1 MAVEEN
7 KNSVFTTGEFYDNF
21 VVDKDMF
28 PTFES
33 FTEFYEGAKPED
45 VYGAVDKEVFTSFED
60 FDEFFDI
67 SSTSSESNDAGGVNS
82 AGANRSWFK
91 DTFKKYFSQLPL
103 MSSDEKKKK
112 PLPAGGDEDI
122 IFDLQTEEV
131 VTPKE
136 VDLLKG
142 DMPLKKTDNAVPPGD
157 FIALDE
163 GENAYAKVA
172 RERDEKNLARFGIN
186 EDGSLSKTFMPE
198 YFTNQQKNYQ
208 DILLSVNEVDYTPN
222 NIIKSLQENIGP
234 YGFVIDNPYQGFAQK
249 AKDTYTQPF
258 RTKIRARNTPV
269 TGEGEEIVSIVSTN
283 GLNTFELKLQ
293 DGVPQNKNELRGFMS
308 LRGSNPSDP
317 TPNDEFI
324 SKSLNVKQSRTGAR
338 FNYETSDY
346 SSVLMTT
353 VEVDDKHLVVPSL
366 FPKDPLNQS
375 TYSEDWIQYDPKTQM
390 DEMLNMARERGE
402 VYAFNTKEEADEFA
416 KGLWKEA
423 NTVDLEKQIYF
434 QNNGVENFNQL
445 FKAQTEYEEARD
457 EFFFIDELTKNGLT
471 QPMRNIKRN
480 SNGTYTGDK
489 FIATE
494 EEKALY
500 PNLFTEEGMLRG
512 DYKAYRDR
520 QKLIRDNLY
529 AATQDPNYVA
539 ATIAWDVEAA
549 KRREKYTQE
558 AVEINA
564 QAVQSEVILNS
575 LSIEK
580 FGKKIENLPQLINDN
595 VLPPEDVA
603 LANFLTAAV
612 TQVDMN
618 KKYAADQ
625 YLISKTYLDSKN
637 NKNARGKIL
646 KGMWNNVSNEW
657 NTRRKRGEA
666 GKVILAMSM
675 TDDPK
680 EMEGVL
686 GMSNSQ
692 AAEYISDKLMESYT
706 SSKGSSIEM
715 LEWNRSKGFREKLDV
730 FMDNPLDMGMSL
742 SAGSFSEIL
751 PYGIQMVLG
760 TAAVVG
766 GEAALTTPGG
776 ARKKLIAGAGG
787 FVTGLQ
793 LGSAATLVA
802 MEYTNAAFEAMT
814 LQGYDIASPQSV
826 LKAVQSDE
834 VWQEAREVG
843 LARGIPIAII
853 DYMTARMA
861 GRLLVGKGDFGWKKF
876 GLLAAERAVV
886 DPAGEAYGEYLAQLN
901 NQFLNN
907 KEFVAEEIALE
918 AIGAFGNNASN
929 MFMNATITAMKNER
943 IIAGERM
950 ADPVNYSNMIG
961 NDEQVSNWANSMG
974 ELKLLPMETVE
985 NIQVNVGNKREAK
998 NLMLMSPDQITKS
1011 DDIPIQTTMM
1021 ELLSLQNQLSRTP
1034 ASKSIFG
1041 TELSAIKS
1049 ALNSLAV
1056 NKKVDSEALSD
1067 VNELSINLFGRPIN
1081 ALQQA
1086 LDESGNFNAV
1096 DAEEDVVEEV
1106 EVETSPQAEEVNS
1119 PRMLSREELSIV
1131 GNMGMQIAEEKS
1143 GLESTIEDINGEIAS
1158 VKQQLTQDLK
1168 NPGLTKDDKINLREE
1183 AKSEIT
1189 SYKEDI
1195 AEAKRE
1201 TRNAIAKLKR
1211 EAKKQEA
1218 GLVGRVAASPDVQ
1231 LSQQNI
1237 SELFTNDKTSNT
1249 DVVAFSK
1256 VPLSAIKDK
1265 RIPGGTTRDVYDIGN
1280 DRVIKIA
1287 KNPRGLQQNAS
1298 IGYGDLRMLGG
1309 LVPNIYEVGTD
1320 YIVVEKVP
1328 RNDKAVREF
1337 LKPLQKYDA
1346 RDFNIR
1352 NRPVELTETME
1363 ELGLSDFLN
1372 YDLLWNDFKAAR
1384 NWGQRADGTIVLVDE
1399 GALNENVTAT
1409 SAIPDWARQEW
1420 AEVKRDRKG
1429 GSEVSLSQRRIPLPN
1444 LLDDY
1449 GYDTATGFFPKE
1461 ITNVGALEKG
1471 LQLYGYDL
1479 ITNTDER
1486 TGEITGYHIAQE
1498 GSTRKLDLFKG
1509 EKLQR
1514 EARQE
1519 AETSPETR
1527 QELVDLLSKA
1537 FPGVK
1542 VFDSVEAFEENIN
1555 KPGIVK
1561 RLTKDGYIA
1570 YGAKGD
1576 GSIYLNPDDKTLS
1589 LPLHEF
1595 GHMFIDYLKSKRS
1608 GEKGTKLYKRGLQLI
1623 TSTEKGQEEYDKQVK
1638 IYGEGNKAREE
1649 ALVEYIAQEGKR
1661 RAGQA
1666 QKGKAAKSGLAKW
1679 FDLLMNF
1686 VRRQFL
1692 KLKDLFASK
1701 TFAQDIKGMSLD
1713 DFVNMSL
1720 RELLGGQA
1728 VDPNVGVEVE
1738 EGGQMRLPS
1747 LSQQKAE
1754 VPQGTDIEVI
1764 VKESRDKGITD
1775 VQIKEVL
1782 KGRNQFSTEQIQD
1795 ALAMELIEGQ
1805 EMPPIFRNLEG
1816 GANLGKALF
1825 TETYRKVVDFLGKGT
1840 TTQIKKQH
1848 IDKIKKRFPKATE
1861 GLSNQ
1866 QILNKYPVNKKVLEA
1881 AKTPAEVRAFAK
1893 KELENNPIFVSQPEL
1908 TQEFLTVEF
1917 DRVVGITADRNIQK
1931 QIRELRSRIQLRR
1944 KTERDIQKVKKDL
1957 KDFIRLNFPK
1967 GLMVPR
1973 SVMNR
1978 LNKTIADVNKRNY
1991 LAQVE
1996 KVVAEVDAQNLRI
2009 KDSVIQEIKRLVDT
2023 NSKTLKTLGNKTRKS
2038 SDIDVT
2044 TKEFFVAAKELVN
2057 AYLTD
2062 NKQFIEDEARNLSI
2076 AEDAINDAL
2085 SNPNSREKR
2094 ELVARA
2100 DAFAVLG
2107 DIFNMS
2113 LPEIEQVLQDLKD
2126 KRSIGREQYA
2136 LDSAKRKAEIEKLA
2150 EKANAQIK
2158 KTNPELFN
2166 EDGTPLNV
2174 DNLSQQE
2181 RQKLMKGF
2189 SNKDG
2194 GYSFNMSMKDLKTKL
2209 INLDLASIIKQ
2220 FKLSTKEALAAGN
2233 LFYAGLD
2240 ARKGKF
2246 FTDDFYYRLA
2256 DTNEIFH
2263 QINLAKRQLLIDI
2276 AQGIFKQK
2284 KYPNALGRSIG
2295 FKIGDITAYQSL
2307 KQRAK
2312 ESVEITL
2319 KNVNKQGLDGETS
2332 SIFTLGE
2339 ALRMYALF
2347 QNPRGRRILSADGVD
2362 EKAIAKIVAYANKNL
2377 PGAIEFV
2384 DKVIE
2389 YLSTEGYEQANDI
2402 HRRIFGVNLPYEENY
2417 FPQATESKGQPRK
2430 GDDLKIDP
2438 TSPMSTINA
2447 FSPNSFAER
2456 TKQEEDLRMLLG
2468 LDFFAVL
2475 DNYMEEVSRY
2485 EAYAEP
2491 AKIIEQL
2498 LRIPSVKA
2506 LLDATGMKNIL
2517 VYNINVALDPRG
2529 VTRGEDKA
2537 KYVSQ
2542 GTQLMTSYYLGLKAM
2557 QVPKQASSY
2566 VLAYPLYTAGKY
2578 SIYQKRKK
2586 GDPIFEKDRSV
2597 ISQIPELL
2605 AQILSNVP
2613 SEALTFAEFNLKAT
2627 KYLNPINYKE
2637 TVAKMKKISATLQ
2650 SRILE
2655 QTEEGNIFSLYSG
2668 REDAGLPSGFKK
2680 FSNSYQILQQA
2691 FGYFTSV
2698 GDIAGVTGYLVVY
2711 DELISQGFSHEDAL
2725 RVFNDY
2731 NLTNQSRRGI
2741 DKSGIQTSKN
2751 GLARMFTAFTSSPLQ
2766 FLSNT
2771 YVHTSNLV
2779 KDIFVEGVVPD
2790 MKDVRGAPFNAFL
2803 SGIFFAAVTN
2813 FMLLFGSDKDEDEFR
2828 RRLYQYYGMIAL
2840 LNAIPG
2846 LMEGIKTY
2854 ELYRDGKEYQN
2865 PNSPITNPYV
2875 EFAKSAGE
2883 SVGRKGPLGDINIMT
2898 AVLYELIQLRLGVQ
2912 FTPFEAA
2919 VDMAQD
2925 EKYFAYNFWL
2935 LMGGAPTA
2943 FPEDMRPSRKSK
2955 SSSKSTPS
2963 KNTRSSTIKN
2973 TNSRS
2978 KNRTNTR

>member
-21 VVDKDMF
+21 VVDKEMF

-60 FDEFFDI
+60 FDEFFEI
-67 SSTSSESNDAGGVNS
+67 SAKSSEFDDTGGVNS
-82 AGANRSWFK
+82 FTSNFNWFK
-91 DTFKKYFSQLPL
+91 DTIKKYF
-103 MSSDEKKKK
+103 SSDEKKKE
-112 PLPAGGDEDI
+112 PLPVGGDKNTIVDI
-122 IFDLQTEEV
+122 TTGEV
-131 VTPKE
+131 VTPE
-136 VDLLKG
+136 ESEILRG
-142 DMPLKKTDNAVPPGD
+142 DMPLKKGLKGGSD
-157 FIALDE
+157 FVALQE
-163 GENAYAKVA
+163 GKTYATEA
-172 RERDEKNLARFGIN
+172 RNRDKKYIDFLGIN
-186 EDGSLSKTFMPE
+186 EEGSSSKIFQSDYYKNE
-198 YFTNQQKNYQ
+198 QQNYQ
-208 DILLSVNEVDYTPN
+208 DILLSVENVDYTPN
-222 NIIKSLQENIGP
+222 NVIKSLQEQIGP
-234 YGFVIDNPYQGFAQK
+234 YGFVVDNPYKSISEK
-249 AKDTYTQPF
+249 AKDAYTFPL
-258 RTKIRARNTPV
+258 RTRFSARNMPV
-269 TGEGEEIVSIVSTN
+269 TGEGEEIINIVSTD
-283 GLNTFELKLQ
+283 GLSTFELKLQ

-308 LRGSNPSDP
+308 LKGSNPSDP
-317 TPNDEFI
+317 TPNDDLI

-353 VEVDDKHLVVPSL
+353 VEVDDKHLAIPSL

-390 DEMLNMARERGE
+390 DEMLKMARERGE

-423 NTVDLEKQIYF
+423 NTVDLEKQIFF
-434 QNNGVENFNQL
+434 QNNGVKNFNQL
-445 FKAQTEYEEARD
+445 FKAQTAYDDARD
-457 EFFFIDELTKNGLT
+457 EFFFIDEITKNGLT
-471 QPMRNIKRN
+471 VPMRNIKRD
-480 SNGTYTGDK
+480 SNGMFTGDK

-494 EEKALY
+494 EEKAMY

-529 AATQDPNYVA
+529 AATQDPKFVA
-539 ATIAWDVEAA
+539 TTIAWDVEAA

-558 AVEINA
+558 AIEINA

-580 FGKKIENLPQLINDN
+580 FGKKIENLPKLINDD

-625 YLISKTYLDSKN
+625 FLISKTYLDSKN
-637 NKNARGKIL
+637 NKTARGKIL
-646 KGMWNNVSNEW
+646 KGMWANVSNEW

-686 GMSNSQ
+686 GMSNAQ

-715 LEWNRSKGFREKLDV
+715 LEWQRSKGFREKLDV

-742 SAGSFSEIL
+742 AAGSFSEIL
-751 PYGIQMVLG
+751 PYGVQMVLG
-760 TAAVVG
+760 SAAIVG
-766 GEAALTTPGG
+766 AEAFASTPGNL
-776 ARKKLIAGAGG
+776 KKKAIGG
-787 FVTGLQ
+787 LGGLVTGVQ

-876 GLLAAERAVV
+876 GLLAAERAVL

-907 KEFVAEEIALE
+907 KEFVADDIALE
-918 AIGAFGNNASN
+918 AIGAFGNNTSN
-929 MFMNATITAMKNER
+929 MVMNATITAMKNER

-985 NIQVNVGNKREAK
+985 NIQVNIGNKREAK
-998 NLMLMSPDQITKS
+998 NLMLMSPDQVTKS
-1011 DDIPIQTTMM
+1011 DNVPLQTTMM
-1021 ELLSLQNQLSRTP
+1021 ELLSLQKELSRTP

-1056 NKKVDSEALSD
+1056 NKKVDSETLND
-1067 VNELSINLFGRPIN
+1067 VNELSINLFGRPLN

-1086 LDESGNFNAV
+1086 LDEGGNFNAV

-1106 EVETSPQAEEVNS
+1106 EVETSPQVEEVSS
-1119 PRMLSREELSIV
+1119 PTMLSREELSIV

-1143 GLESTIEDINGEIAS
+1143 ELEGRIEDINNEIAS
-1158 VKQQLTQDLK
+1158 VREQLEQDLK
-1168 NPGLTKDDKINLREE
+1168 TPGLTKDDKINLREE

-1201 TRNAIAKLKR
+1201 TRNTIARLKR

-1218 GLVGRVAASPDVQ
+1218 GGGVRRAAASPDVQ

-1309 LVPNIYEVGTD
+1309 LVPNIFEVGTD
-1320 YIVVEKVP
+1320 YVVVEKVP

-1346 RDFNIR
+1346 TDFNIR

-1384 NWGQRADGTIVLVDE
+1384 NWGQRADGTFVLVDE
-1399 GALNENVTAT
+1399 GALNENVTST

-1429 GSEVSLSQRRIPLPN
+1429 SSEVSLSQRRIPLPN

-1449 GYDTATGFFPKE
+1449 GYDTDTGFFPKE
-1461 ITNVGALEKG
+1461 ITNVGALKKG

-1498 GSTRKLDLFKG
+1498 GGTRKLDLFKG

-1519 AETSPETR
+1519 AEASPETR

-1542 VFDSVEAFEENIN
+1542 VFDTVEAFEENIN
-1555 KPGIVK
+1555 KPGVVK

-1623 TSTEKGQEEYDKQVK
+1623 TSTEEGQKEYDKQVK

-1661 RAGQA
+1661 RADES
-1666 QKGKAAKSGLAKW
+1666 QKSKSAKSGLAKW

-1701 TFAQDIKGMSLD
+1701 TFAQDIKGMSLE

-1720 RELLGGQA
+1720 RELLGGQP

-1764 VKESRDKGITD
+1764 VKESREKGITD

-1782 KGRNQFSTEQIQD
+1782 KGRNQFSTEQIED

-1805 EMPPIFRNLEG
+1805 EMPTAFRNLQG
-1816 GANLGKALF
+1816 GANLGNALF
-1825 TETYRKVVDFLGKGT
+1825 TEAYRKVVDFLGQGT

-1848 IDKIKKRFPKATE
+1848 VDRIKKRFPKATE

-1866 QILNKYPVNKKVLEA
+1866 QILNKYPVNKKVLAA

-1893 KELENNPIFVSQPEL
+1893 KELENNPIFASQPKEVQDEL
-1908 TQEFLTVEF
+1908 MVAF
-1917 DRVVGITADRNIQK
+1917 DRLVGITADRNIQK

-2009 KDSVIQEIKRLVDT
+2009 KDKVIQEIKKLVDT
-2023 NSKTLKTLGNKTRKS
+2023 NAKTLKTTSNKTRKS

-2044 TKEFFVAAKELVN
+2044 TKEFFIAAKEIVD
-2057 AYLTD
+2057 AYITE
-2062 NKQFIEDEARNLSI
+2062 NNQFIEDEAAELSI
-2076 AEDAINDAL
+2076 LEDAINDAL
-2085 SNPNSREKR
+2085 ANPDSREKR

-2136 LDSAKRKAEIEKLA
+2136 LDSAKRKAEIEKLT
-2150 EKANAQIK
+2150 EEANTQIQ
-2158 KTNPELFN
+2158 KTNPDLFN

-2174 DNLSQQE
+2174 DNITQQE

-2209 INLDLASIIKQ
+2209 LNLDFTNMMKQ
-2220 FKLSTKEALAAGN
+2220 FKLSAKEALAAGN

-2240 ARKGKF
+2240 ARKGNF
-2246 FTDDFYYRLA
+2246 FSEQMYYRMA
-2256 DTNEIFH
+2256 DATEIFH
-2263 QINLAKRQLLIDI
+2263 QISLDKRQVLIDLAGSI
-2276 AQGIFKQK
+2276 IGNKEFPNAFGRALGFDKLGKITPYQYFKQK
-2284 KYPNALGRSIG
+2284 ARETK
-2295 FKIGDITAYQSL
+2295 
-2307 KQRAK
+2307 
-2312 ESVEITL
+2312 EITL
-2319 KNVNKQGLDGETS
+2319 SNVNKQGLEGETTS
-2332 SIFTLGE
+2332 VFSMGE
-2339 ALRMYALF
+2339 ALRMYAIY

-2402 HRRIFGVNLPYEENY
+2402 HRRIFGVNLPYEPNY

-2438 TSPMSTINA
+2438 TSPLSTINA

-2456 TKQEEDLRMLLG
+2456 TKQEDDLRMLLG

-2475 DNYMEEVSRY
+2475 DNYMDEVSRY
-2485 EAYAEP
+2485 EAFAEP

-2506 LLDATGMKNIL
+2506 LLEASGMKNIL
-2517 VYNINVALDPRG
+2517 TYNINVGLDPRG
-2529 VTRGEDKA
+2529 VTRGEDKS
-2537 KYVSQ
+2537 KGYSQ
-2542 GTQLMTSYYLGLKAM
+2542 FTQLMTSYYLGLKAM
-2557 QVPKQASSY
+2557 QIPKQASSY
-2566 VLAYPLYTAGKY
+2566 ILAYPLYTAGKY
-2578 SIYQKRKK
+2578 SVYQKRKK

-2605 AQILSNVP
+2605 GQMLSNVP
-2613 SEALTFAEFNLKAT
+2613 SEAATFAEFNLKAS
-2627 KYLNPINYKE
+2627 KYLNPLNFKE
-2637 TVAKMKKISATLQ
+2637 TVAKMKKISATIE

-2655 QTEEGNIFSLYSG
+2655 QEEGNIFSLYSG
-2668 REDAGLPSGFKK
+2668 REDVGLPESFKK
-2680 FSNSYQILQQA
+2680 FSNSFQILQSA

-2711 DELISQGFSHEDAL
+2711 DELIAQGFSHEDAL

-2741 DKSGIQTSKN
+2741 DKAGIQTAKS
-2751 GLARMFTAFTSSPLQ
+2751 GLSRMFTAFTSSPMQ
-2766 FLSNT
+2766 
-2771 YVHTSNLV
+2771 YTSNFYFHV
-2779 KDIFVEGVVPD
+2779 SNIAKDLAQNKTPD
-2790 MKDVRGAPFNAFL
+2790 MKDVRGAPFNGAIA
-2803 SGIFFAAVTN
+2803 SIFFAVIGN
-2813 FMLLFGSDKDEDEFR
+2813 IMLLLAGDKEDREEFMR
-2828 RRLYQYYGMIAL
+2828 RITQYYGFIAI
-2840 LNAIPG
+2840 LNSIPA
-2846 LMEGIKTY
+2846 LMEAVQFY
-2854 ELYRDGKEYQN
+2854 ENIRDDKEYKN
-2865 PNSPITNPYV
+2865 PNSPITNPFV
-2875 EFAKSAGE
+2875 ELAKSYGQAVTG
-2883 SVGRKGPLGDINIMT
+2883 KGPLGDVSPLVSIP
-2898 AVLYELIQLRLGVQ
+2898 YELIQFALGVQ
-2912 FTPFEAA
+2912 FTPLESAYQ
-2919 VDMAQD
+2919 MATS
-2925 EKYFAYNFWL
+2925 EEYFAYNMWL
-2935 LMGGAPTA
+2935 FFGGAPTA
-2943 FPEDMRPSRKSK
+2943 FPKDMRPSRKK
-2955 SSSKSTPS
+2955 KKKKSTPPS
-2963 KNTRSSTIKN
+2963 TNTRSRQIKN
-2973 TNSRS
+2973 QRRNNSR
-2978 KNRTNTR
+2978 RNTR

>member
-21 VVDKDMF
+21 VVDKEMF

-60 FDEFFDI
+60 FDEFFEI
-67 SSTSSESNDAGGVNS
+67 SPTSSEFDDAGGVNS
-82 AGANRSWFK
+82 AMSNFNWFK
-91 DTFKKYFSQLPL
+91 DTIKKYF
-103 MSSDEKKKK
+103 SSDEKKKE
-112 PLPAGGDEDI
+112 PLPVGGDKNTIVDI
-122 IFDLQTEEV
+122 KTGEV
-131 VTPKE
+131 VTPE
-136 VDLLKG
+136 ELELLKG
-142 DMPLKKTDNAVPPGD
+142 DMPLKKGVKDGSD
-157 FIALDE
+157 FIALQEDE
-163 GENAYAKVA
+163 KTYAAEA
-172 RERDEKNLARFGIN
+172 RERDAR
-186 EDGSLSKTFMPE
+186 LSKHTIPG
-198 YFTNQQKNYQ
+198 KILDDYQ

-234 YGFVIDNPYQGFAQK
+234 YGFVIDNPYKSFAEK
-249 AKDTYTQPF
+249 AKDAYTQPS
-258 RTKIRARNTPV
+258 RTKVRARNTPI

-283 GLNTFELKLQ
+283 GLSTFELKLL

-317 TPNDEFI
+317 TPNDDFI

-338 FNYETSDY
+338 FNYDTSDY

-353 VEVDDKHLVVPSL
+353 VEVDDKHLAIPSL
-366 FPKDPLNQS
+366 FPKDPTNQS

-390 DEMLNMARERGE
+390 DEMLKMARERGE

-416 KGLWKEA
+416 KGMWKEA
-423 NTVDLEKQIYF
+423 NTVDLEKQIFF
-434 QNNGVENFNQL
+434 QNNGVKNFNQL
-445 FKAQTEYEEARD
+445 FKAQTAYDEARD

-471 QPMRNIKRN
+471 GPMRNIKRD
-480 SNGTYTGDK
+480 SNGMFTGDK

-580 FGKKIENLPQLINDN
+580 FGKKIENLPQLINSD
-595 VLPPEDVA
+595 VLPPEDIA

-686 GMSNSQ
+686 GMSNAQ

-730 FMDNPLDMGMSL
+730 FIDNPLDMGMSL
-742 SAGSFSEIL
+742 AAGSFSEIL
-751 PYGIQMVLG
+751 PYGVQMVLG
-760 TAAVVG
+760 TSVIMGAEG
-766 GEAALTTPGG
+766 FLSTPGNI
-776 ARKKLIAGAGG
+776 KKKAIGGLGG
-787 FVTGLQ
+787 FVTGIQ

-814 LQGYDIASPQSV
+814 DKGYDIASPQSV

-907 KEFVAEEIALE
+907 KEFVADEIALE
-918 AIGAFGNNASN
+918 AIGAFGNNTSN
-929 MFMNATITAMKNER
+929 MVMNATITAMRNER

-950 ADPVNYSNMIG
+950 ADPVAYSNRIG

-985 NIQVNVGNKREAK
+985 NIQVNIGNKREAK
-998 NLMLMSPDQITKS
+998 NLMLMPPDQVTKS
-1011 DDIPIQTTMM
+1011 DNVPLQTTMM
-1021 ELLSLQNQLSRTP
+1021 ELLSLQKELSKTP

-1056 NKKVDSEALSD
+1056 NKKVDSETLSD

-1106 EVETSPQAEEVNS
+1106 EEVEVETSPQAKV
-1119 PRMLSREELSIV
+1119 R
-1131 GNMGMQIAEEKS
+1131 
-1143 GLESTIEDINGEIAS
+1143 T
-1158 VKQQLTQDLK
+1158 
-1168 NPGLTKDDKINLREE
+1168 
-1183 AKSEIT
+1183 
-1189 SYKEDI
+1189 
-1195 AEAKRE
+1195 
-1201 TRNAIAKLKR
+1201 
-1211 EAKKQEA
+1211 
-1218 GLVGRVAASPDVQ
+1218 AASPDVQ

-1337 LKPLQKYDA
+1337 LKPLQKFDA
-1346 RDFNIR
+1346 TDFNIR

-1363 ELGLSDFLN
+1363 DLGLSDFLN

-1399 GALNENVTAT
+1399 GALNENVTAS

-1420 AEVKRDRKG
+1420 SEVKRDRKG

-1444 LLDDY
+1444 LLLDY
-1449 GYDTATGFFPKE
+1449 GYDTKTGFFPKE
-1461 ITNVGALEKG
+1461 ITNVGALKKG

-1479 ITNTDER
+1479 ITNRDER

-1498 GSTRKLDLFKG
+1498 GGKRKLDLFKG
-1509 EKLQR
+1509 EELKR

-1519 AETSPETR
+1519 AEASPETR
-1527 QELVDLLSKA
+1527 QELVELLSKA

-1542 VFDSVEAFEENIN
+1542 VFDTVEAFEENIN
-1555 KPGIVK
+1555 KPGVVK

-1623 TSTEKGQEEYDKQVK
+1623 TSTEEGQKEYDKQVK

-1661 RAGQA
+1661 RAGES
-1666 QKGKAAKSGLAKW
+1666 QKSKSAKSGLAKW

-1701 TFAQDIKGMSLD
+1701 TFAQDIKGMSLE

-1720 RELLGGQA
+1720 RELLGGQP

-1764 VKESRDKGITD
+1764 VKESREKGITD

-1805 EMPPIFRNLEG
+1805 EMPPAFRNLQG
-1816 GANLGKALF
+1816 GANLGNALF
-1825 TETYRKVVDFLGKGT
+1825 TEVYRKVVDFLGQGT

-1848 IDKIKKRFPKATE
+1848 VDRIKKRFPKATE

-1866 QILNKYPVNKKVLEA
+1866 QILNKYPVNKKVLAA

-1893 KELENNPIFVSQPEL
+1893 KELENNPIFASQPKEIQDEL
-1908 TQEFLTVEF
+1908 MVAF

-1931 QIRELRSRIQLRR
+1931 QIRELRSRIQVRR

-2009 KDSVIQEIKRLVDT
+2009 KDSVIQEIKKLVDT
-2023 NSKTLKTLGNKTRKS
+2023 NAKTLKTLGNKTRKS

-2044 TKEFFVAAKELVN
+2044 TKEFFIAAKELVD

-2062 NKQFIEDEARNLSI
+2062 NNQFIEDEAAELSI
-2076 AEDAINDAL
+2076 LEDAINDAL
-2085 SNPNSREKR
+2085 TNPDSREKR

-2136 LDSAKRKAEIEKLA
+2136 LDSAKRKAEIEKLT
-2150 EKANAQIK
+2150 EEANTQIQ
-2158 KTNPELFN
+2158 KTNPDLFN

-2174 DNLSQQE
+2174 DNLTQQE

-2194 GYSFNMSMKDLKTKL
+2194 GYSFNMSMKDLKNKL
-2209 INLDLASIIKQ
+2209 LNLDITNAMKQ
-2220 FKLSTKEALAAGN
+2220 FKLSVKESLAAGN

-2240 ARKGKF
+2240 ARKGNF
-2246 FTDDFYYRLA
+2246 FSEQMYYRMA
-2256 DTNEIFH
+2256 DATEIFH
-2263 QINLAKRQLLIDI
+2263 QISLDKRQLLIDI
-2276 AQGIFKQK
+2276 AGSIIGNKEFPNAFGRALGFDKLGKITPYQYFKQK
-2284 KYPNALGRSIG
+2284 
-2295 FKIGDITAYQSL
+2295 
-2307 KQRAK
+2307 AK
-2312 ESVEITL
+2312 ETKEITL
-2319 KNVNKQGLDGETS
+2319 PNVNKQGLDGETS
-2332 SIFTLGE
+2332 SVFSMGE

-2402 HRRIFGVNLPYEENY
+2402 HRRVFGVNLPYEPNY

-2430 GDDLKIDP
+2430 GDDLKVDP
-2438 TSPMSTINA
+2438 TSPLSTINA

-2475 DNYMEEVSRY
+2475 DNYMDEVSRY
-2485 EAYAEP
+2485 EAFAEP

-2506 LLDATGMKNIL
+2506 LLEASGMKNIL
-2517 VYNINVALDPRG
+2517 TYNINVGLDPRG

-2537 KYVSQ
+2537 KWVSQ
-2542 GTQLMTSYYLGLKAM
+2542 ATQLMTSYYLGLKAM
-2557 QVPKQASSY
+2557 QIPKQASSY
-2566 VLAYPLYTAGKY
+2566 ILAYPLYTAGKY
-2578 SIYQKRKK
+2578 SVYQKRKK

-2597 ISQIPELL
+2597 ISQIPELIG
-2605 AQILSNVP
+2605 QILSNVP
-2613 SEALTFAEFNLKAT
+2613 SEAATFAEFNLKAA
-2627 KYLNPINYKE
+2627 KYLNPLNAKE
-2637 TVAKMKKISATLQ
+2637 TVAKMERISATLK

-2655 QTEEGNIFSLYSG
+2655 QKEGNIYSLYSG
-2668 REDAGLPSGFKK
+2668 REDVGLPESFKR
-2680 FSNSYQILQQA
+2680 FSNSFQILQSA

-2698 GDIAGVTGYLVVY
+2698 GDIAGVSGYLVVY
-2711 DELISQGFSHEDAL
+2711 DELIAQGFSHEDAL

-2741 DKSGIQTSKN
+2741 DKAGIQTSKS
-2751 GLARMFTAFTSSPLQ
+2751 GLARTFTAFTSSPMQ
-2766 FLSNT
+2766 
-2771 YVHTSNLV
+2771 YTSNFYFHV
-2779 KDIFVEGVVPD
+2779 SNIAKDLAQNKTPD
-2790 MKDVRGAPFNAFL
+2790 MKDVRGAPFNGAIA
-2803 SGIFFAAVTN
+2803 SIFFAVIGN
-2813 FMLLFGSDKDEDEFR
+2813 IMLLLAGDKEDREEFMR
-2828 RRLYQYYGMIAL
+2828 RITQYYGFIAI
-2840 LNAIPG
+2840 LNSIPA
-2846 LMEGIKTY
+2846 LMEGIQIY
-2854 ELYRDGKEYQN
+2854 ENIRDDKEYKN
-2865 PNSPITNPYV
+2865 PNSPITNPFA
-2875 EFAKSAGE
+2875 EFAKSYGE
-2883 SVGRKGPLGDINIMT
+2883 AVTGKGPLGDVSPLVSIP
-2898 AVLYELIQLRLGVQ
+2898 YELMQFLIGVQ
-2912 FTPFEAA
+2912 FTPFESAYE
-2919 VDMAQD
+2919 MATS
-2925 EKYFAYNFWL
+2925 EEYFAYNMWL
-2935 LMGGAPTA
+2935 FFGGAPTA
-2943 FPEDMRPSRKSK
+2943 FPKDMRPSRRKKKKKSAPP
-2955 SSSKSTPS
+2955 SS
-2963 KNTRSSTIKN
+2963 NTRSRQIKN
-2973 TNSRS
+2973 QRRNNSR
-2978 KNRTNTR
+2978 RNTR

>member
-1 MAVEEN
+1 MAVEDN

-21 VVDKDMF
+21 VVDKEMF

-45 VYGAVDKEVFTSFED
+45 VYGAVDREVFTSFED
-60 FDEFFDI
+60 FDEFFNI
-67 SSTSSESNDAGGVNS
+67 SATSSEFEDVGGVNS
-82 AGANRSWFK
+82 ERAGANWFK
-91 DTFKKYFSQLPL
+91 DTFKKYFS
-103 MSSDEKKKK
+103 SEEKKKE
-112 PLPAGGDEDI
+112 PLPVGGDKNTIVDI
-122 IFDLQTEEV
+122 ITGEV
-131 VTPKE
+131 VTPE
-136 VDLLKG
+136 EIELLKG
-142 DMPLKKTDNAVPPGD
+142 DMPLKVKDGSD
-157 FIALDE
+157 FIALQE
-163 GENAYAKVA
+163 GENTYATEA
-172 RERDEKNLARFGIN
+172 RERDAR
-186 EDGSLSKTFMPE
+186 LSSHTIPGKIL
-198 YFTNQQKNYQ
+198 QDYQ

-234 YGFVIDNPYQGFAQK
+234 YGFVIDNPYKGYAEKF
-249 AKDTYTQPF
+249 KDALTQPT
-258 RTKIRARNTPV
+258 RTKVRARNKAV
-269 TGEGEEIVSIVSTN
+269 TGEGEEIISIVSTD

-317 TPNDEFI
+317 TPNDDFI

-353 VEVDDKHLVVPSL
+353 VEVDDKHLAVPSL
-366 FPKDPLNQS
+366 FPKDPTNQS

-390 DEMLNMARERGE
+390 KEMLDMARERGE

-434 QNNGVENFNQL
+434 QNNGVTNFNQL

-457 EFFFIDELTKNGLT
+457 EFLFIDELTKNGLT
-471 QPMRNIKRN
+471 QPMRNIKRD
-480 SNGTYTGDK
+480 SNGMFTGDK

-500 PNLFTEEGMLRG
+500 PNLFTEDGLLRG

-539 ATIAWDVEAA
+539 ASIAWDVEAA

-564 QAVQSEVILNS
+564 QAVQSEIILNS

-580 FGKKIENLPQLINDN
+580 FGKKIENLPQLINDD

-625 YLISKTYLDSKN
+625 FLISKTYLDSKN
-637 NKNARGKIL
+637 DKTARGKII

-686 GMSNSQ
+686 GMSNAQ

-751 PYGIQMVLG
+751 PYGVQMVLG
-760 TAAVVG
+760 TAGAFG
-766 GEAALTTPGG
+766 AGEFLTTKGSLKKKTIAGLGG
-776 ARKKLIAGAGG
+776 AVR
-787 FVTGLQ
+787 GLQ

-814 LQGYDIASPQSV
+814 LKGYDIASPQSV

-861 GRLLVGKGDFGWKKF
+861 GRILVGKGDFGWKKF
-876 GLLAAERAVV
+876 GLLAAERTVL

-907 KEFVAEEIALE
+907 KEFVADEIALE

-929 MFMNATITAMKNER
+929 MVMNATITAMKNER

-950 ADPVNYSNMIG
+950 ADPVAYSNRIG

-985 NIQVNVGNKREAK
+985 NIQVNIGNKREAK
-998 NLMLMSPDQITKS
+998 NLMLMPPDQITKS

-1021 ELLSLQNQLSRTP
+1021 ELLNLQNQLSRTP

-1041 TELSAIKS
+1041 KELSQIKS

-1056 NKKVDSEALSD
+1056 NKKVDSETLSEAND
-1067 VNELSINLFGRPIN
+1067 LSINLFGRPIN

-1086 LDESGNFNAV
+1086 LDEGGNLNAV

-1106 EVETSPQAEEVNS
+1106 QIETSPQAEEV
-1119 PRMLSREELSIV
+1119 SITQEV
-1131 GNMGMQIAEEKS
+1131 AIDEDAGME
-1143 GLESTIEDINGEIAS
+1143 IEDLENEITNVKQGLAKDLKKPRLSKEQKADLRQEAKELIREYKAEIA
-1158 VKQQLTQDLK
+1158 
-1168 NPGLTKDDKINLREE
+1168 
-1183 AKSEIT
+1183 
-1189 SYKEDI
+1189 DI
-1195 AEAKRE
+1195 
-1201 TRNAIAKLKR
+1201 KR
-1211 EAKKQEA
+1211 EAKKQA
-1218 GLVGRVAASPDVQ
+1218 GGVTRVAASPDVQ

-1298 IGYGDLRMLGG
+1298 IGYGDARMLGG
-1309 LVPNIYEVGTD
+1309 KVPEIYEVGTD

-1363 ELGLSDFLN
+1363 RLGLSDFLN

-1399 GALNENVTAT
+1399 GALNENVTST

-1420 AEVKRDRKG
+1420 SEVKRDRKG

-1444 LLDDY
+1444 LLLDY
-1449 GYDTATGFFPKE
+1449 GYDTKTGFFPKE
-1461 ITNVGALEKG
+1461 ITNVGALKKG

-1479 ITNTDER
+1479 ITNRDER

-1498 GSTRKLDLFKG
+1498 GGKRKLDLFKG
-1509 EKLQR
+1509 EELKR

-1519 AETSPETR
+1519 AEASPETK
-1527 QELVDLLSKA
+1527 QELIELLSKA

-1542 VFDSVEAFEENIN
+1542 VFDSVEAFEDNIN

-1623 TSTEKGQEEYDKQVK
+1623 TSTEEGQKEYDKQVK

-1661 RAGQA
+1661 RAGES
-1666 QKGKAAKSGLAKW
+1666 QKSKSAKSGLAKW

-1720 RELLGGQA
+1720 RELLGGQP

-1764 VKESRDKGITD
+1764 VKESREKGITD

-1782 KGRNQFSTEQIQD
+1782 KGRNQFSSEQIQD

-1805 EMPPIFRNLEG
+1805 EMPPAFRNLQG
-1816 GANLGKALF
+1816 GANLGNALF
-1825 TETYRKVVDFLGKGT
+1825 TEVYRKVVDFLGKGT

-1848 IDKIKKRFPKATE
+1848 VDRIKKRFPKATE

-1866 QILNKYPVNKKVLEA
+1866 QILNKYPVNKKVLAA

-1893 KELENNPIFVSQPEL
+1893 KELENNPIFASQPKEIQDEL
-1908 TQEFLTVEF
+1908 MVEF

-2009 KDSVIQEIKRLVDT
+2009 KDSVIQEIKKLVDT

-2044 TKEFFVAAKELVN
+2044 TKEFFVAAKEIVD

-2062 NKQFIEDEARNLSI
+2062 NNQFIEDEAAELSI
-2076 AEDAINDAL
+2076 LEDAINDAL
-2085 SNPNSREKR
+2085 TNPDSREKR

-2136 LDSAKRKAEIEKLA
+2136 LDSAKRKAEIEKLT
-2150 EKANAQIK
+2150 EEANTQIQ
-2158 KTNPELFN
+2158 KTNPDLFN

-2174 DNLSQQE
+2174 DNLTQQE

-2194 GYSFNMSMKDLKTKL
+2194 GYSFNMSMKDLKNKL
-2209 INLDLASIIKQ
+2209 LNLDIVNIMKQ
-2220 FKLSTKEALAAGN
+2220 FKLSAKEALAAGN

-2240 ARKGKF
+2240 ARKGNF
-2246 FTDDFYYRLA
+2246 FSEQMYYRMA
-2256 DTNEIFH
+2256 DATEIFH
-2263 QINLAKRQLLIDI
+2263 QISLDKRQLLIDI
-2276 AQGIFKQK
+2276 AGSIIGNKEFPNAFGRALGFDKLGKITPYQYFKQK
-2284 KYPNALGRSIG
+2284 ARETK
-2295 FKIGDITAYQSL
+2295 
-2307 KQRAK
+2307 
-2312 ESVEITL
+2312 EITL
-2319 KNVNKQGLDGETS
+2319 PNVNQQGIDGETTS
-2332 SIFTLGE
+2332 VFSMGE
-2339 ALRMYALF
+2339 ALRMYAIY

-2402 HRRIFGVNLPYEENY
+2402 HRRVFGVNLPYEPNY

-2430 GDDLKIDP
+2430 GDDLKVDP
-2438 TSPMSTINA
+2438 TSPLSTINA

-2475 DNYMEEVSRY
+2475 DNYMDEVSRY
-2485 EAYAEP
+2485 EAFAEP

-2506 LLDATGMKNIL
+2506 LLEASGMKNIL
-2517 VYNINVALDPRG
+2517 TYNLNVGLDPRG
-2529 VTRGEDKA
+2529 VTRGEDKS
-2537 KYVSQ
+2537 KIYSQ
-2542 GTQLMTSYYLGLKAM
+2542 ATQLMTSYYLGLKAM
-2557 QVPKQASSY
+2557 QIPKQASSY
-2566 VLAYPLYTAGKY
+2566 ILAYPLYTAGKY
-2578 SIYQKRKK
+2578 SVYQKRKK

-2605 AQILSNVP
+2605 GQMLSNVP
-2613 SEALTFAEFNLKAT
+2613 SEAATFAEFNLKAA
-2627 KYLNPINYKE
+2627 KYLNPFNAKE
-2637 TVAKMKKISATLQ
+2637 TVAKMEKISATLK

-2655 QTEEGNIFSLYSG
+2655 QKEGNIYSLYSG
-2668 REDAGLPSGFKK
+2668 REDVGLPESFKK
-2680 FSNSYQILQQA
+2680 FSNSFQILQSA

-2711 DELISQGFSHEDAL
+2711 DELIAQGFSHEDAL

-2741 DKSGIQTSKN
+2741 DKAGIQTAKS
-2751 GLARMFTAFTSSPLQ
+2751 GLARTFTAFTSSPMQ
-2766 FLSNT
+2766 
-2771 YVHTSNLV
+2771 YTSNFYFHV
-2779 KDIFVEGVVPD
+2779 SNIAKDIAQNKTPD
-2790 MKDVRGAPFNAFL
+2790 MKDVRGAPFNGFIA
-2803 SGIFFAAVTN
+2803 SIFFAVIGN
-2813 FMLLFGSDKDEDEFR
+2813 IMLLFGNEKDEDEFIR
-2828 RRLYQYYGMIAL
+2828 RITQYYGMIAI
-2840 LNAIPG
+2840 LNSIPG
-2846 LMEGIKTY
+2846 LMEAIQTY
-2854 ELYRDGKEYQN
+2854 ENIRDDREYKN
-2865 PNSPITNPYV
+2865 PNSPITNPLT
-2875 EFAKSAGE
+2875 EFAQSYGE
-2883 SVGRKGPLGDINIMT
+2883 AVTGKGPLGDVSP
-2898 AVLYELIQLRLGVQ
+2898 AVAIPYELMQFLIGVQ
-2912 FTPFEAA
+2912 FTPFESAYQ
-2919 VDMAQD
+2919 MATS
-2925 EKYFAYNFWL
+2925 EKYFAYNMWL
-2935 LMGGAPTA
+2935 FFGGAPTA
-2943 FPEDMRPSRKSK
+2943 FPKDMRPSRKKTST
-2955 SSSKSTPS
+2955 SSSKSSPS
-2963 KNTRSSTIKN
+2963 SNTRSTQIQN
-2973 TNSRS
+2973 QRRNNSRRN
-2978 KNRTNTR
+2978 KR

>member
-67 SSTSSESNDAGGVNS
+67 SSSSSESNDADGVNS

-112 PLPAGGDEDI
+112 PLPAGGDENI
-122 IFDLQTEEV
+122 IFDLATEEV

-142 DMPLKKTDNAVPPGD
+142 DMPLKKGVKGGND
-157 FIALDE
+157 FMALQE
-163 GENAYAKVA
+163 GENTYASDA
-172 RERDEKNLARFGIN
+172 RDRDESALDVFEIN
-186 EDGSLSKTFMPE
+186 EDGSSSKTFITD
-198 YFTNQQKNYQ
+198 YYKKKQQNYQ
-208 DILLSVNEVDYTPN
+208 DIFLSVNEVDYTPN
-222 NIIKSLQENIGP
+222 NIIKSLQETIGP

-249 AKDTYTQPF
+249 AKDTFTQPF
-258 RTKIRARNTPV
+258 NTKIRARNTPV

-283 GLNTFELKLQ
+283 GLNTFELKLL

-317 TPNDEFI
+317 TPNDEII

-595 VLPPEDVA
+595 VLPPQDVA

-625 YLISKTYLDSKN
+625 FLISKTYLDSKN
-637 NKNARGKIL
+637 NKTARGKIL
-646 KGMWNNVSNEW
+646 KGMWANVSNEW

-766 GEAALTTPGG
+766 GEAFLTTPGG
-776 ARKKLIAGAGG
+776 ARKKLIATAGG

-907 KEFVAEEIALE
+907 KEFVADEIALE
-918 AIGAFGNNASN
+918 AIGAFGNNTSN
-929 MFMNATITAMKNER
+929 MVMNATITAMKNER

-974 ELKLLPMETVE
+974 ELNLLPMETVE

-998 NLMLMSPDQITKS
+998 NLMLMSPDQVTKS

-1021 ELLSLQNQLSRTP
+1021 ELLSLQNQLSKTP

-1041 TELSAIKS
+1041 KELSQIKS

-1056 NKKVDSEALSD
+1056 NKKLDSETLTE

-1081 ALQQA
+1081 ALQEA
-1086 LDESGNFNAV
+1086 VNEGGNLNVV

-1106 EVETSPQAEEVNS
+1106 EVETSPQTEVFPES
-1119 PRMLSREELSIV
+1119 RMLSREELTIV

-1218 GLVGRVAASPDVQ
+1218 GLVGKVAASPDVQ

-1363 ELGLSDFLN
+1363 ELGLTDFLN

-1399 GALNENVTAT
+1399 GALNKNVTAT

-1420 AEVKRDRKG
+1420 SEVKRDRKG

-1519 AETSPETR
+1519 AEASPETR
-1527 QELVDLLSKA
+1527 KELIELLSKA

-1542 VFDSVEAFEENIN
+1542 IFDSVEAFEENIN

-1561 RLTKDGYIA
+1561 RLTKEGYIA

-1608 GEKGTKLYKRGLQLI
+1608 GEKGSKLYKRGLQLI

-1666 QKGKAAKSGLAKW
+1666 QEGKAAKSGLAKW

-1686 VRRQFL
+1686 VRKQFL

-1701 TFAQDIKGMSLD
+1701 TFAQDIKGMSLE
-1713 DFVNMSL
+1713 DFVNMTM

-1764 VKESRDKGITD
+1764 VKESRNKGITD

-1805 EMPPIFRNLEG
+1805 EMPPVFRNLEG

-1848 IDKIKKRFPKATE
+1848 IDRIKKRFPKATE

-1866 QILNKYPVNKKVLEA
+1866 QILNKYPVNKKVLA
-1881 AKTPAEVRAFAK
+1881 DAKTPAEVRAFAK
-1893 KELENNPIFVSQPEL
+1893 KELENNPIFASQPEL
-1908 TQEFLTVEF
+1908 YQEFLTVEF

-2009 KDSVIQEIKRLVDT
+2009 KDSVIQEIKKLVDT

-2044 TKEFFVAAKELVN
+2044 TKEFFVAAKEIVD

-2062 NKQFIEDEARNLSI
+2062 NNQFIEDEAAELSI
-2076 AEDAINDAL
+2076 LEDAINDAL
-2085 SNPNSREKR
+2085 ANPDSREKR

-2126 KRSIGREQYA
+2126 KRSIGREQYT
-2136 LDSAKRKAEIEKLA
+2136 LDSAKRKAEIEKLT
-2150 EKANAQIK
+2150 EKANTQIQ
-2158 KTNPELFN
+2158 KTNPDLFN

-2174 DNLSQQE
+2174 DNLNQQE
-2181 RQKLMKGF
+2181 RKKTLEGF
-2189 SNKDG
+2189 KNKDG
-2194 GYSFNMSMKDLKTKL
+2194 GFSFYMSMKGLQNKL
-2209 INLDLASIIKQ
+2209 LNLDIVNIMKQ
-2220 FKLSTKEALAAGN
+2220 FKLSAKEALAMGN
-2233 LFYAGLD
+2233 LLYAGLD
-2240 ARKGKF
+2240 ARKGNF
-2246 FTDDFYYRLA
+2246 FSEEMFYRMA
-2256 DTNEIFH
+2256 DATEIFH
-2263 QINLAKRQLLIDI
+2263 QINLEKKQLLVDI
-2276 AQGIFKQK
+2276 ASGILGKNKFPNAFGRALGFKQ
-2284 KYPNALGRSIG
+2284 LGN
-2295 FKIGDITAYQSL
+2295 ITAYQNF

-2319 KNVNKQGLDGETS
+2319 PNVNKQGLDGETS
-2332 SIFTLGE
+2332 SLFTMGE
-2339 ALRMYALF
+2339 ALRMYAIY

-2362 EKAIAKIVAYANKNL
+2362 EKAIAKIIAYANKNL

-2438 TSPMSTINA
+2438 TSPLSTINA

-2468 LDFFAVL
+2468 LDFFSVL

-2485 EAYAEP
+2485 EAFAEP

-2506 LLDATGMKNIL
+2506 LLEASGMKNIL
-2517 VYNINVALDPRG
+2517 TYNINVGLDPRG

-2537 KYVSQ
+2537 KIFSQ
-2542 GTQLMTSYYLGLKAM
+2542 GTQLMTGYYLGLKAM
-2557 QVPKQASSY
+2557 QIPKQASSY
-2566 VLAYPLYTAGKY
+2566 ILAYPLYTAGKY
-2578 SIYQKRKK
+2578 SVYQIRKK
-2586 GDPIFEKDRSV
+2586 GDPIFIKNRSV

-2605 AQILSNVP
+2605 GQIFSNVP
-2613 SEALTFAEFNLKAT
+2613 SEALTFAEFNAKAA
-2627 KYLNPINYKE
+2627 KYLNPINFKE
-2637 TVAKMKKISATLQ
+2637 TIAKMKKISATVE

-2655 QTEEGNIFSLYSG
+2655 QEEGNIYSLYSG
-2668 REDAGLPSGFKK
+2668 REDAGLPRGFKK
-2680 FSNSYQILQQA
+2680 FSNSFQVLQSA
-2691 FGYFTSV
+2691 FGYFTSI
-2698 GDIAGVTGYLVVY
+2698 GDIAGVAGYLVVY
-2711 DELISQGFSHEDAL
+2711 DALIEQGLSHEDAL

-2741 DKSGIQTSKN
+2741 DKAGIQTAKS
-2751 GLARMFTAFTSSPLQ
+2751 GLSRLFTAFTSSPMQ

-2771 YVHTSNLV
+2771 YFHSSNIA
-2779 KDIFVEGVVPD
+2779 KDIAQNKTPD
-2790 MKDVRGAPFNAFL
+2790 MKDVRGLPFNAAL
-2803 SGIFFAAVTN
+2803 ASIFFAIVGN
-2813 FMLLFGSDKDEDEFR
+2813 IMLLFGNDKDEEEFMR
-2828 RRLYQYYGMIAL
+2828 RITEYYGLQAL
-2840 LNAIPG
+2840 ITAIPG
-2846 LMEGIKTY
+2846 MTEAVSLFQNEV
-2854 ELYRDGKEYQN
+2854 DGKGYKKTRTGV
-2865 PNSPITNPYV
+2865 TNPLAQ
-2875 EFAKSAGE
+2875 FAENAAEAVKREGA
-2883 SVGRKGPLGDINIMT
+2883 LGDVNPVVGV
-2898 AVLYELIQLRLGVQ
+2898 AYEILQYFIGVQ
-2912 FTPFEAA
+2912 FTPLEAA
-2919 VDMAQD
+2919 VEMAKYD
-2925 EKYFAYNFWL
+2925 KYFAYNMWL
-2935 LMGGAPTA
+2935 FFGGAPTA
-2943 FPEDMRPSRKSK
+2943 FPGDMRPPKGKSK
-2955 SSSKSTPS
+2955 KSNSTKAPS
-2963 KNTRSSTIKN
+2963 QNTRNKQIQNQRRNSSRRNK
-2973 TNSRS
+2973 R
-2978 KNRTNTR
+2978 

>member
-21 VVDKDMF
+21 VVNKEMF

-33 FTEFYEGAKPED
+33 FTEFYADAKPED
-45 VYGAVDKEVFTSFED
+45 VYEAVDKETFTSFEE

-67 SSTSSESNDAGGVNS
+67 SSKSSEFDDAGGVNS
-82 AGANRSWFK
+82 ATSNFNWFK
-91 DTFKKYFSQLPL
+91 DTIKKYF
-103 MSSDEKKKK
+103 SSDEKKKE
-112 PLPAGGDEDI
+112 PLPVGGDKNTIVDI
-122 IFDLQTEEV
+122 KTEEV
-131 VTPKE
+131 VTPE
-136 VDLLKG
+136 EINLLKG
-142 DMPLKKTDNAVPPGD
+142 DMPLKRGVKDGSD
-157 FIALDE
+157 FIALQE
-163 GENAYAKVA
+163 GENTYASDA
-172 RERDEKNLARFGIN
+172 RERDA
-186 EDGSLSKTFMPE
+186 SLSSQPG
-198 YFTNQQKNYQ
+198 QKDYQ

-249 AKDTYTQPF
+249 AKDAYTLPF
-258 RTKIRARNTPV
+258 RTRIRARNAPV
-269 TGEGEEIVSIVSTN
+269 TGEGEEIVSIVSTD
-283 GLNTFELKLQ
+283 GLSTFELKLQ

-317 TPNDEFI
+317 TPNDDFI

-338 FNYETSDY
+338 FNYDTSDY

-353 VEVDDKHLVVPSL
+353 VEVDDKHLAIPSL
-366 FPKDPLNQS
+366 FPKDPSNQS

-390 DEMLNMARERGE
+390 DEMLKMARERGE

-434 QNNGVENFNQL
+434 QNNGVQNFNQL
-445 FKAQTEYEEARD
+445 FKSQTAYEEARD

-471 QPMRNIKRN
+471 EPMRNIKRD
-480 SNGTYTGDK
+480 SNGMFTGDK

-529 AATQDPNYVA
+529 TATQDPNYVST
-539 ATIAWDVEAA
+539 TIAWDVEAA

-580 FGKKIENLPQLINDN
+580 FGKKIENLPKLINDD

-612 TQVDMN
+612 AQVDMN

-625 YLISKTYLDSKN
+625 FLISKTYLDSKN
-637 NKNARGKIL
+637 NKTARGKIL
-646 KGMWNNVSNEW
+646 KGMWANVSNEW

-680 EMEGVL
+680 EMEGIL

-715 LEWNRSKGFREKLDV
+715 LEWRRSKGFRESLDV

-751 PYGIQMVLG
+751 PYGVQMVLG
-760 TAAVVG
+760 SAAVVG

-776 ARKKLIAGAGG
+776 AKKKLIAGAGG

-814 LQGYDIASPQSV
+814 LKGYDIASPQSV

-834 VWQEAREVG
+834 VWKEAREVG

-918 AIGAFGNNASN
+918 AIGAFGNNTSN
-929 MFMNATITAMKNER
+929 MVMNATITAMKNER

-985 NIQVNVGNKREAK
+985 NIQVNIGNKREAK
-998 NLMLMSPDQITKS
+998 NLMLMSPDQVTKS
-1011 DDIPIQTTMM
+1011 DNVPIQTTMM
-1021 ELLSLQNQLSRTP
+1021 ELLSLQNQLSKTP

-1041 TELSAIKS
+1041 TELSQIKS

-1056 NKKVDSEALSD
+1056 NKKVDSETLTE

-1086 LDESGNFNAV
+1086 VNEGGNLNAV
-1096 DAEEDVVEEV
+1096 DAGEDVVEEV
-1106 EVETSPQAEEVNS
+1106 EVETTDSVNEDLEATLEDLNNEI
-1119 PRMLSREELSIV
+1119 LSTKE
-1131 GNMGMQIAEEKS
+1131 
-1143 GLESTIEDINGEIAS
+1143 
-1158 VKQQLTQDLK
+1158 QLKQDLK
-1168 NPGLTKDDKINLREE
+1168 TPGLTKDEKIDLRED
-1183 AKSEIT
+1183 AKSEIA

-1201 TRNAIAKLKR
+1201 AK
-1211 EAKKQEA
+1211 QQ
-1218 GLVGRVAASPDVQ
+1218 GGGVTRVAASPDVQ

-1363 ELGLSDFLN
+1363 ELGLTDFLN

-1420 AEVKRDRKG
+1420 SEVKRDRKG
-1429 GSEVSLSQRRIPLPN
+1429 GSDVSLSQRRIPLKN
-1444 LLDDY
+1444 LLLDY
-1449 GYDTATGFFPKE
+1449 GYDTETGFFPNTISNISPLK
-1461 ITNVGALEKG
+1461 KG
-1471 LQLYGYDL
+1471 LQTFGYDL
-1479 ITNTDER
+1479 ITNNDEV
-1486 TGEITGYHIAQE
+1486 TGKITGYHIAQE
-1498 GSTRKLDLFKG
+1498 GGKRKLDLFKG
-1509 EKLQR
+1509 EKLKR

-1519 AETSPETR
+1519 AEASPETR
-1527 QELVDLLSKA
+1527 KELIDLLSKA

-1608 GEKGTKLYKRGLQLI
+1608 GEKGSKLYKRGLQLI
-1623 TSTEKGQEEYDKQVK
+1623 TSTQEGQKEYDKQVK

-1666 QKGKAAKSGLAKW
+1666 QEGKAAKSGLAKW

-1686 VRRQFL
+1686 VRKQFL

-1701 TFAQDIKGMSLD
+1701 TFAQDIRGMSLE
-1713 DFVNMSL
+1713 DFVNMTM

-1764 VKESRDKGITD
+1764 VKESREKGITD

-1782 KGRNQFSTEQIQD
+1782 KGRNQFSTDQIQD

-1805 EMPPIFRNLEG
+1805 EMPPAFRNLQG
-1816 GANLGKALF
+1816 GANLGNALF
-1825 TETYRKVVDFLGKGT
+1825 TEAYRKVVDFLGKGT

-1848 IDKIKKRFPKATE
+1848 VERIKKRFPKATK
-1861 GLSNQ
+1861 GLTTQ
-1866 QILNKYPVNKKVLEA
+1866 QILNKYPVNKKVLAA

-1893 KELENNPIFVSQPEL
+1893 KQLETNPIFASQPKEIQDEL
-1908 TQEFLTVEF
+1908 MVEF

-2009 KDSVIQEIKRLVDT
+2009 KDSVIQEIKKLVDT

-2038 SDIDVT
+2038 SDIDIT
-2044 TKEFFVAAKELVN
+2044 TKEFFVAAKELVD

-2062 NKQFIEDEARNLSI
+2062 NKQFIEEEAANLSI
-2076 AEDAINDAL
+2076 LEDAINDAL
-2085 SNPNSREKR
+2085 GNPDSREKR

-2126 KRSIGREQYA
+2126 KRSIGREQYT
-2136 LDSAKRKAEIEKLA
+2136 LDSAKRKAEIEKLT
-2150 EKANAQIK
+2150 EKANNQIK

-2181 RQKLMKGF
+2181 RQKIMKGF
-2189 SNKDG
+2189 NNKDG
-2194 GYSFNMSMKDLKTKL
+2194 GYSFNMSMKDLKNKL

-2220 FKLSTKEALAAGN
+2220 LKLSSKEALAAGN

-2246 FTDDFYYRLA
+2246 FENDFYYRLA

-2263 QINLAKRQLLIDI
+2263 QISLDKRQILIDI
-2276 AQGIFKQK
+2276 AQGIFNQK

-2339 ALRMYALF
+2339 ALRMYALY
-2347 QNPRGRRILSADGVD
+2347 QNPRGRRVLSADGVD

-2430 GDDLKIDP
+2430 GDDLKVDP
-2438 TSPMSTINA
+2438 TSPLSTINA

-2491 AKIIEQL
+2491 AKIVEQL

-2506 LLDATGMKNIL
+2506 LLDASGMKNIL

-2542 GTQLMTSYYLGLKAM
+2542 GTQLMTSYYLGLKLM
-2557 QVPKQASSY
+2557 QVPKQASSFI
-2566 VLAYPLYTAGKY
+2566 LAYPLYTAGKY
-2578 SIYQKRKK
+2578 SVYQKRKK

-2605 AQILSNVP
+2605 GQILSNVP
-2613 SEALTFAEFNLKAT
+2613 SEAITFAEFNLKAS
-2627 KYLNPINYKE
+2627 KYLNPLNFKQ
-2637 TVAKMKKISATLQ
+2637 TVAKMKKISATVE

-2655 QTEEGNIFSLYSG
+2655 QEEGNIFSLYSG
-2668 REDAGLPSGFKK
+2668 REDAGLPSSFKK
-2680 FSNSYQILQQA
+2680 FSNSYQILQSA

-2771 YVHTSNLV
+2771 YFHTSNFL
-2779 KDIFVEGVVPD
+2779 KDVFVEGVVPD

-2803 SGIFFAAVTN
+2803 SSILFAAVAN
-2813 FMLLFGSDKDEDEFR
+2813 FVLLFGSPKDEDEFR
-2828 RRLYQYYGMIAL
+2828 RRLFQYYGMIAL
-2840 LNAIPG
+2840 INAIPA
-2846 LMEGIKTY
+2846 LMESIQTY
-2854 ELYRDGKEYQN
+2854 ENIRDGKDYKN
-2865 PNSPITNPYV
+2865 PNSPITNPFV
-2875 EFAKSAGE
+2875 EMAKSAGE
-2883 SVGRKGPLGDINIMT
+2883 SVGKKGPLGDVNIMT
-2898 AVLYELIQLRLGVQ
+2898 AVLYELIQFRLGVQ

-2935 LMGGAPTA
+2935 LIGGAPTA
-2943 FPEDMRPSRKSK
+2943 FPKDMRPSRKNSLIQTIT
-2955 SSSKSTPS
+2955 TPS
-2963 KNTRSSTIKN
+2963 LNTRSKQINNQTRQNKS
-2973 TNSRS
+2973 S
-2978 KNRTNTR
+2978 NTRPK

>member
-21 VVDKDMF
+21 VVDKEMF

-60 FDEFFDI
+60 FDEFFEI
-67 SSTSSESNDAGGVNS
+67 SPTSSEFDDAGGVNS
-82 AGANRSWFK
+82 AMSNFNWFK
-91 DTFKKYFSQLPL
+91 DTIKKYF
-103 MSSDEKKKK
+103 SSDEKKKE
-112 PLPAGGDEDI
+112 PLPVGGDKNTIVDI
-122 IFDLQTEEV
+122 KTGEV
-131 VTPKE
+131 VTPE
-136 VDLLKG
+136 EIELLKG
-142 DMPLKKTDNAVPPGD
+142 DMPLKKGVKDGSD
-157 FIALDE
+157 FIALQEDE
-163 GENAYAKVA
+163 KTYAAEA
-172 RERDEKNLARFGIN
+172 RERDAR
-186 EDGSLSKTFMPE
+186 LSKHTIPG
-198 YFTNQQKNYQ
+198 KILDDYQ

-234 YGFVIDNPYQGFAQK
+234 YGFVIDNPYKSFAEK
-249 AKDTYTQPF
+249 AKDAYTQPS
-258 RTKIRARNTPV
+258 RTKVRARNTPI

-283 GLNTFELKLQ
+283 GLSTFELKLL

-317 TPNDEFI
+317 TPNDDFI

-338 FNYETSDY
+338 FNYDTSDY

-353 VEVDDKHLVVPSL
+353 VEVDDKHLAIPSL
-366 FPKDPLNQS
+366 FPKDPTNQS

-390 DEMLNMARERGE
+390 DEMLKMARERGE

-416 KGLWKEA
+416 KGMWKEA
-423 NTVDLEKQIYF
+423 NTVDLEKQIFF
-434 QNNGVENFNQL
+434 QNNGVKNFNQL
-445 FKAQTEYEEARD
+445 FKAQTAYDEARD

-471 QPMRNIKRN
+471 GPMRNIKRD
-480 SNGTYTGDK
+480 SNGMFTGDK

-580 FGKKIENLPQLINDN
+580 FGKKIENLPQLINSD
-595 VLPPEDVA
+595 VLPPEDIA

-686 GMSNSQ
+686 GMSNAQ

-730 FMDNPLDMGMSL
+730 FIDNPLDMGMSL
-742 SAGSFSEIL
+742 AAGSFSEIL
-751 PYGIQMVLG
+751 PYGVQMVLG
-760 TAAVVG
+760 TSVIMGAEG
-766 GEAALTTPGG
+766 FLSTPGNI
-776 ARKKLIAGAGG
+776 KKKAIGGLGG
-787 FVTGLQ
+787 FVTGIQ

-814 LQGYDIASPQSV
+814 DKGYDIASPQSV

-907 KEFVAEEIALE
+907 KEFVADEIALE
-918 AIGAFGNNASN
+918 AIGAFGNNTSN
-929 MFMNATITAMKNER
+929 MVMNATITAMRNER

-950 ADPVNYSNMIG
+950 ADPVAYSNRIG

-985 NIQVNVGNKREAK
+985 NIQVNIGNKREAK
-998 NLMLMSPDQITKS
+998 NLMLMPPDQVTKS
-1011 DDIPIQTTMM
+1011 DNVPLQTTMM
-1021 ELLSLQNQLSRTP
+1021 ELLSLQKELSKTP

-1056 NKKVDSEALSD
+1056 NKKVDSETLSD

-1106 EVETSPQAEEVNS
+1106 EEVEVETSPQAKV
-1119 PRMLSREELSIV
+1119 R
-1131 GNMGMQIAEEKS
+1131 
-1143 GLESTIEDINGEIAS
+1143 T
-1158 VKQQLTQDLK
+1158 
-1168 NPGLTKDDKINLREE
+1168 
-1183 AKSEIT
+1183 
-1189 SYKEDI
+1189 
-1195 AEAKRE
+1195 
-1201 TRNAIAKLKR
+1201 
-1211 EAKKQEA
+1211 
-1218 GLVGRVAASPDVQ
+1218 AASPDVQ

-1337 LKPLQKYDA
+1337 LKPLQKFDA
-1346 RDFNIR
+1346 TDFNIR

-1363 ELGLSDFLN
+1363 DLGLSDFLN

-1399 GALNENVTAT
+1399 GALNENVTAS

-1420 AEVKRDRKG
+1420 SEVKRDRKG

-1444 LLDDY
+1444 LLLDY
-1449 GYDTATGFFPKE
+1449 GYDTKTGFFPKE
-1461 ITNVGALEKG
+1461 ITNVGALKKG

-1479 ITNTDER
+1479 ITNRDER

-1498 GSTRKLDLFKG
+1498 GGKRKLDLFKG
-1509 EKLQR
+1509 EELKR

-1519 AETSPETR
+1519 AEASPETR
-1527 QELVDLLSKA
+1527 QELVELLSKA

-1542 VFDSVEAFEENIN
+1542 VFDTVEAFEENIN
-1555 KPGIVK
+1555 KPGVVK

-1623 TSTEKGQEEYDKQVK
+1623 TSTEEGQKEYDKQVK

-1661 RAGQA
+1661 RAGES
-1666 QKGKAAKSGLAKW
+1666 QKSKSAKSGLAKW

-1701 TFAQDIKGMSLD
+1701 TFAQDIKGMSLE

-1720 RELLGGQA
+1720 RELLGGQP

-1764 VKESRDKGITD
+1764 VKESREKGITD

-1805 EMPPIFRNLEG
+1805 EMPPAFRNLQG
-1816 GANLGKALF
+1816 GANLGNALF
-1825 TETYRKVVDFLGKGT
+1825 TEVYRKVVDFLGQGT

-1848 IDKIKKRFPKATE
+1848 VDRIKKRFPKATE

-1866 QILNKYPVNKKVLEA
+1866 QILNKYPVNKKVLAA

-1893 KELENNPIFVSQPEL
+1893 KELENNPIFASQPKEIQDEL
-1908 TQEFLTVEF
+1908 MVAF

-1931 QIRELRSRIQLRR
+1931 QIRELRSRIQVRR

-2009 KDSVIQEIKRLVDT
+2009 KDSVIQEIKKLVDT
-2023 NSKTLKTLGNKTRKS
+2023 NAKTLKTLGNKTRKS

-2044 TKEFFVAAKELVN
+2044 TKEFFIAAKELVD

-2062 NKQFIEDEARNLSI
+2062 NNQFIEDEAAELSI
-2076 AEDAINDAL
+2076 LEDAINDAL
-2085 SNPNSREKR
+2085 TNPDSREKR

-2136 LDSAKRKAEIEKLA
+2136 LDSAKRKAEIEKLT
-2150 EKANAQIK
+2150 EEANTQIQ
-2158 KTNPELFN
+2158 KTNPDLFN

-2174 DNLSQQE
+2174 DNLTQQE

-2194 GYSFNMSMKDLKTKL
+2194 GYSFNMSMKDLKNKL
-2209 INLDLASIIKQ
+2209 LNLDITNAMKQ
-2220 FKLSTKEALAAGN
+2220 FKLSVKESLAAGN

-2240 ARKGKF
+2240 ARKGNF
-2246 FTDDFYYRLA
+2246 FSEQMYYRMA
-2256 DTNEIFH
+2256 DATEIFH
-2263 QINLAKRQLLIDI
+2263 QISLDKRQLLIDI
-2276 AQGIFKQK
+2276 AGSIIGNKEFPNAFGRALGFDKLGKITPYQYFKQK
-2284 KYPNALGRSIG
+2284 
-2295 FKIGDITAYQSL
+2295 
-2307 KQRAK
+2307 AK
-2312 ESVEITL
+2312 ETKEITL
-2319 KNVNKQGLDGETS
+2319 PNVNKQGLDGETS
-2332 SIFTLGE
+2332 SVFSMGE

-2402 HRRIFGVNLPYEENY
+2402 HRRVFGVNLPYEPNY

-2430 GDDLKIDP
+2430 GDDLKVDP
-2438 TSPMSTINA
+2438 TSPLSTINA

-2475 DNYMEEVSRY
+2475 DNYMDEVSRY
-2485 EAYAEP
+2485 EAFAEP

-2506 LLDATGMKNIL
+2506 LLEASGMKNIL
-2517 VYNINVALDPRG
+2517 TYNINVGLDPRG

-2537 KYVSQ
+2537 KWVSQ
-2542 GTQLMTSYYLGLKAM
+2542 ATQLMTSYYLGLKAM
-2557 QVPKQASSY
+2557 QIPKQASSY
-2566 VLAYPLYTAGKY
+2566 ILAYPLYTAGKY
-2578 SIYQKRKK
+2578 SVYQKRKK

-2597 ISQIPELL
+2597 ISQIPELIG
-2605 AQILSNVP
+2605 QILSNVP
-2613 SEALTFAEFNLKAT
+2613 SEAATFAEFNLKAA
-2627 KYLNPINYKE
+2627 KYLNPLNAKE
-2637 TVAKMKKISATLQ
+2637 TVAKMERISATLK

-2655 QTEEGNIFSLYSG
+2655 QKEGNIYSLYSG
-2668 REDAGLPSGFKK
+2668 REDVGLPESFKR
-2680 FSNSYQILQQA
+2680 FSNSFQILQSA

-2698 GDIAGVTGYLVVY
+2698 GDIAGVSGYLVVY
-2711 DELISQGFSHEDAL
+2711 DELIAQGFSHEDAL

-2741 DKSGIQTSKN
+2741 DKAGIQTSKS
-2751 GLARMFTAFTSSPLQ
+2751 GLARTFTAFTSSPMQ
-2766 FLSNT
+2766 
-2771 YVHTSNLV
+2771 YTSNFYFHV
-2779 KDIFVEGVVPD
+2779 SNIAKDLAQNKTPD
-2790 MKDVRGAPFNAFL
+2790 MKDVRGAPFNGAIA
-2803 SGIFFAAVTN
+2803 SIFFAVIGN
-2813 FMLLFGSDKDEDEFR
+2813 IMLLLAGDKEDREEFMR
-2828 RRLYQYYGMIAL
+2828 RITQYYGFIAI
-2840 LNAIPG
+2840 LNSIPA
-2846 LMEGIKTY
+2846 LMEGIQIY
-2854 ELYRDGKEYQN
+2854 ENIRDDKEYKN
-2865 PNSPITNPYV
+2865 PNSPITNPFA
-2875 EFAKSAGE
+2875 EFAKSYGE
-2883 SVGRKGPLGDINIMT
+2883 AVTGKGPLGDVSPLVSIP
-2898 AVLYELIQLRLGVQ
+2898 YELMQFLIGVQ
-2912 FTPFEAA
+2912 FTPFESAYE
-2919 VDMAQD
+2919 MATS
-2925 EKYFAYNFWL
+2925 EEYFAYNMWL
-2935 LMGGAPTA
+2935 FFGGAPTA
-2943 FPEDMRPSRKSK
+2943 FPKDMRPSRRKKKKKSAPP
-2955 SSSKSTPS
+2955 SS
-2963 KNTRSSTIKN
+2963 NTRSRQIKN
-2973 TNSRS
+2973 QRRNNSR
-2978 KNRTNTR
+2978 RNTR